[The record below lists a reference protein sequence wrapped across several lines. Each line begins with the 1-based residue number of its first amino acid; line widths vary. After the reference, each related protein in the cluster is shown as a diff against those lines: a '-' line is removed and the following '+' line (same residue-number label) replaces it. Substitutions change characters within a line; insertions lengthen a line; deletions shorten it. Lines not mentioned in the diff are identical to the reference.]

1 MPTITTF
8 DPATGRELATYD
20 AHDEAAVA
28 AALAGAHAAYLGWS
42 ARPLGERTDL
52 LRAVGKLLTERREE
66 YAALMTAEMGKPLA
80 EALAEVDKCAWNCE
94 VVADSAPEWLADH
107 EVASGAARSWLS
119 YEPLGVVFAVMPW
132 NYPFWQVLRFA
143 SAALVAGNAGVLKH
157 SPNVTGCALAIE
169 RVFADAGAP
178 AGLFTTLVLADEQL
192 AEMTPRIIGDPAVA
206 AVTLTGS
213 ERAGEAVGSAAG
225 RFLKKSVLELGGSDP
240 FVVLDDADLEAAADV
255 AVKSRFGNGGQ
266 SCIAAKRFI
275 VAESVA
281 DEFVSLLTTRIAA
294 LELGPMARGD
304 LRDQLHAQVAGLGL
318 RRGCPRRGWLVAGRP
333 GLVLPAD
340 GARPRDPADDGLRR
354 GDLRPG
360 GRGGPGPRR
369 RPRGG
374 ARERHGVRAR
384 CRRLVALVAWARGGQ
399 ADPLRRAVRQRDGRL
414 RPAAAVRRHRPVGL
428 RPRAVGRGHARVHQR
443 AHGVRGFVMRF
454 DHVGVNVASLDEM
467 RDWYV
472 GALGLEVEFE
482 FALEAFEFSGAMLR
496 SPEGWR
502 VELLHRVG
510 NVAGIAVERPMDAAL
525 TRGFGHLALTVDD
538 LEATYDRLLAAGAAS
553 RMPPSQ
559 SPEPGVRIAF
569 VADPEGNLIEL
580 LDRGRG
586 GTKSRHE
593 PGQ

>member
-8 DPATGRELATYD
+8 DPATGHELATYD
-20 AHDEAAVA
+20 THDEAAVA
-28 AALAGAHAAYLGWS
+28 AALADAHTAYVGWS
-42 ARPLGERTDL
+42 ARPLGERADL

-178 AGLFTTLVLADEQL
+178 DGLFTTLVLADEQL

-281 DEFVSLLTTRIAA
+281 DEFVSLLTTRVAA

-304 LRDQLHAQVAGLGL
+304 LRDQLHAQVLSSVSTGAV
-318 RRGCPRRGWLVAGRP
+318 LVAGGSVP
-333 GLVLPAD
+333 E
-340 GARPRDPADDGLRR
+340 
-354 GDLRPG
+354 
-360 GRGGPGPRR
+360 GPGWFYPPTVLDHVTPRMTAFDEETFG
-369 RPRGG
+369 PV
-374 ARERHGVRAR
+374 AAVVRAR
-384 CRRLVALVAWARGGQ
+384 
-399 ADPLRRAVRQRDGRL
+399 DDDHAVELANDTAYGL
-414 RPAAAVRRHRPVGL
+414 GAAVWSRSSR
-428 RPRAVGRGHARVHQR
+428 
-443 AHGVRGFVMRF
+443 
-454 DHVGVNVASLDEM
+454 
-467 RDWYV
+467 
-472 GALGLEVEFE
+472 GLEVGRRIR
-482 FALEAFEFSGAMLR
+482 SGALFVNAMVASDPRLPFGGIGR
-496 SPEGWR
+496 SGYGRELSAEGTR
-502 VELLHRVG
+502 EFTNVRTVYVG
-510 NVAGIAVERPMDAAL
+510 
-525 TRGFGHLALTVDD
+525 
-538 LEATYDRLLAAGAAS
+538 S
-553 RMPPSQ
+553 
-559 SPEPGVRIAF
+559 
-569 VADPEGNLIEL
+569 
-580 LDRGRG
+580 
-586 GTKSRHE
+586 
-593 PGQ
+593 